1 MRLIISTLLI
11 ALLPVWV
18 PAAVAQTDPEEL
30 ALQLLNSQGCKACH
44 RIKRAGASVGPDL
57 EKVGSRLDKEQLRG
71 KLVNPQKSH
80 ATGRIAD
87 FSHLRDQELDALITF
102 LSELK

>member
-11 ALLPVWV
+11 ALLPVCV
-18 PAAVAQTDPEEL
+18 PAAVAQTESTEV

-44 RIKRAGASVGPDL
+44 RIKQAGASVGPDL
-57 EKVGSRLDKEQLRG
+57 DKVGSRLDKEQLRG

-87 FSHLRDQELDALITF
+87 FSHLRDQELDALIAF